1 MARRKLVTDISGKS
15 CNECAVPDKVCDMFN
30 DCPIRAAKAV
40 APYIKESRPTVRRK
54 PPAQQ
59 PQAKMPPCKIHKKC
73 EFYLKM
79 YCGENTERFACY
91 QPPAARSAMR

>member
-1 MARRKLVTDISGKS
+1 M
-15 CNECAVPDKVCDMFN
+15 
-30 DCPIRAAKAV
+30 AAKKNYGVRVLEQFVSRLKRMTSKQRTELRKKMEKSFRRFETIEAGRTVARVRAV
-40 APYIKESRPTVRRK
+40 
-54 PPAQQ
+54 QQ